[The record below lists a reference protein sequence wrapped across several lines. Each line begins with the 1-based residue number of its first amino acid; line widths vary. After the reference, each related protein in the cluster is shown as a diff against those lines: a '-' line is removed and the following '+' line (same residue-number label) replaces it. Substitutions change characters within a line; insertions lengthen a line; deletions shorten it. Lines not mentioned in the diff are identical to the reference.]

1 MTARGSL
8 DGRTT
13 ITARA
18 LQRLA
23 TGVVSDAAEVGADRV
38 RVDLGDQHGV
48 LRISIT
54 VPVLL
59 GRSGDLVQRGAGIRD
74 RVVESLGEYAGR
86 RVGVV
91 DVRFSGV
98 ERTDRRVL

>member
-1 MTARGSL
+1 MGCA
-8 DGRTT
+8 
-13 ITARA
+13 
-18 LQRLA
+18 
-23 TGVVSDAAEVGADRV
+23 
-38 RVDLGDQHGV
+38 
-48 LRISIT
+48 
-54 VPVLL
+54 
-59 GRSGDLVQRGAGIRD
+59 GDLVQRGAGIRD